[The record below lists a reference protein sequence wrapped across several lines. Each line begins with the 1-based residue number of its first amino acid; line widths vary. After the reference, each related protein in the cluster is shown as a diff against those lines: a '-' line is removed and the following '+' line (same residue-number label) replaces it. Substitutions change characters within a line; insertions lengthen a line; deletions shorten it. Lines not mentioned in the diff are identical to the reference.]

1 MSRLISLTV
10 AALLAGIPLAEARQS
25 TLSMSCRQAASLV
38 ASRGAVVLSTGR
50 YTYDRFVA
58 SPGYCFA
65 GEWAEPAWAP
75 TRSGN
80 CRLGY
85 ICRAS
90 DPPWEDSSLFDR

>member
-1 MSRLISLTV
+1 MVRLICFTAV
-10 AALLAGIPLAEARQS
+10 ALLAGLPLAQARES
-25 TLSMSCRQAASLV
+25 TLSMSCRQATSLV

-65 GEWAEPAWAP
+65 GEWGEPAWAP
-75 TRSGN
+75 TRDGS

-85 ICRAS
+85 ICRS
-90 DPPWEDSSLFDR
+90 GDPPWQDSLFFGR